1 MRGLKGNRHAD
12 GTKRHQPGFDSPAA
26 RRQKI
31 TNQPKDI
38 TIMEETTN
46 VQEITARQQA
56 EFALTPVGQQV
67 KQFEV
72 MQRMG
77 QMYSTSTI
85 VPEAYRG
92 NIGNCIIALDIAMRM
107 KLNPLMCMQNLY
119 VVQGNPSWSSKFL
132 IATIN
137 MSGKYS
143 ALRYRK
149 RVLGKVGRVKYN
161 DLEWSE
167 TARRK
172 VQVVKEYDGTELDNV
187 ECVAYATELATGEVL
202 EGDPVTIELAIR
214 EGWYT
219 KPGSK
224 WVTMPQLMLTYRA
237 AAFWQRAYCPEISMG
252 FMTAEEARDIQD
264 VAYEEMPQSKAV
276 GKSRLADMA
285 ARAAG
290 VEGEA
295 EAAADIPQPAA
306 GEQQAQSETGR
317 QPKKPLL

>member
-1 MRGLKGNRHAD
+1 
-12 GTKRHQPGFDSPAA
+12 
-26 RRQKI
+26 
-31 TNQPKDI
+31 
-38 TIMEETTN
+38 MEDVN
-46 VQEITARQQA
+46 VQEITARQQAELQIIQARQQA

-119 VVQGNPSWSSKFL
+119 VVQGNPAWSSKFL

-149 RVLGKVGRVKYN
+149 RVLGKVGKVKYN
-161 DLEWSE
+161 DLEWTKGVDGKS
-167 TARRK
+167 RK
-172 VQVVKEYDGTELDNV
+172 TTVVKEFDGSDIDNV

-202 EGDPVTIELAIR
+202 EGDPVSIELAIK

-219 KPGSK
+219 KSGSK

-252 FMTAEEARDIQD
+252 FMTAEEVQDIQD
-264 VAYEEMPQSKAV
+264 VDYEEVAQSKAA
-276 GKSRLADMA
+276 GRSKLADMA
-285 ARAAG
+285 ARSMG
-290 VEGEA
+290 VNEETP
-295 EAAADIPQPAA
+295 EPQPQDAAA
-306 GEQQAQSETGR
+306 EQQARQEAPQGTTQ
-317 QPKKPLL
+317 QPKKPLI